1 MDYLWKDMQEKKSL
15 VAFKEGNH
23 VAKGDFFF
31 NHTCFYIFSFC
42 YPVTIHFFGNK
53 LS

>member
-23 VAKGDFFF
+23 AAKGDFFF
-31 NHTCFYIFSFC
+31 
-42 YPVTIHFFGNK
+42 
-53 LS
+53 